1 MNFYYIPPILILL
14 KSLVTQGEAGAF
26 PSDAWDPALRNDI
39 PEAIAYVETHV
50 PELSLPPPP
59 TDDSQETYSEIDY
72 LKQIAQTRS
81 PRDIVLIAKEDHDPQ
96 RRFYDLLD
104 INEAEHPLTIKL
116 VKRTAAEAYLPILY
130 FKQKFSRIRPYQ
142 LDNDL
147 STVINEPPH
156 ASYPSG
162 HATQGYLL
170 ALVLSDLLEKGDPR
184 VDELMELGTRMG
196 TRREIAGVHY
206 PSDTRAGVELAKQL
220 KDWLMKKPDFQE
232 VFFAAKAEL
241 AATHFANS
249 TAH

>member
-14 KSLVTQGEAGAF
+14 KSLVAQGEAGGF
-26 PSDAWDPALRNDI
+26 PNDAWDPALRNDI
-39 PEAIAYVETHV
+39 PDAIAYVEARA

-59 TDDSQETYSEIDY
+59 ADESKETYSEIEY
-72 LKQIAQTRS
+72 LKRLAETRN
-81 PRDIVLIAKEDHDPQ
+81 PRNIVLIAKEDHDPQ
-96 RRFYDLLD
+96 RRFLDLLD
-104 INEAEHPLTIKL
+104 ISESEHPLTFQL
-116 VKRTAAEAYLPILY
+116 VKRTAEEAYLPILY
-130 FKQKFSRIRPYQ
+130 FKHKFSRIRPYQ
-142 LDNDL
+142 RDKEL
-147 STVINEPPH
+147 SLLIDGPPH

-220 KDWLMKKPDFQE
+220 KDWLMKKPDFHE